1 MDPVPHWNLRPNR
14 PLPNPAADG
23 TIASVK
29 PFSPSRLRAAAIRRA
44 ESWLREHD
52 LPRLQMSFIMA
63 LTGLA
68 ALFFSYL
75 MLRAGLDSMG
85 LRYPL
90 SVALAYGVFLVLLRI
105 WIWIQ
110 TQRTVTREAALD
122 SADALDLLDGVTHHH
137 SIGPL
142 LSQDSDRSFLDGDLD
157 GWDLG
162 DAVFLGLAALA
173 ALAGSVACLVVIW
186 SAPALLAEILVDTLI
201 MAGVYHRLKVTG
213 RRTWL
218 TGALKRTWIPALS
231 LMLCLGLAGWA
242 LQQVIP
248 EAHSIGPV
256 VRHLASRDS
265 R

>member
-1 MDPVPHWNLRPNR
+1 MR
-14 PLPNPAADG
+14 
-23 TIASVK
+23 VK
-29 PFSPSRLRAAAIRRA
+29 PFSPASLRAAAIHRA
-44 ESWLREHD
+44 ESWLHEHD

-68 ALFFSYL
+68 ALLFSYL

-85 LRYPL
+85 LRYPI

-105 WIWIQ
+105 WIRIQ
-110 TQRTVTREAALD
+110 IQRTASRDAALE
-122 SADALDLLDGVTHHH
+122 SVEALDLLDVVTHHH

-142 LSQDSDRSFLDGDLD
+142 ISQDTERSVLDGEVD

-162 DAVFLGLAALA
+162 DGVFLGLAALA

-186 SAPALLAEILVDTLI
+186 SAPALMAEILVDAMI
-201 MAGVYHRLKVTG
+201 MAGVYRHLRVTD

-218 TGALKRTWIPALS
+218 RGALRRTWIPALS
-231 LMLCLGLAGWA
+231 LALCLGLLGWA
-242 LQQVIP
+242 LQQVTP
-248 EAHSIGPV
+248 EARSIGPV
-256 VRHLASRDS
+256 VRHLASGDR

>member
-1 MDPVPHWNLRPNR
+1 M
-14 PLPNPAADG
+14 PNPAADG

-29 PFSPSRLRAAAIRRA
+29 PFSPSSLRAAAIRRA

-90 SVALAYGVFLVLLRI
+90 SVVLAYGVFLVLLRI

-110 TQRTVTREAALD
+110 TQRTVTRDAALD
-122 SADALDLLDGVTHHH
+122 SVDALDLLDGVTHHHSH

-142 LSQDSDRSFLDGDLD
+142 LSQDSDRSFLDGDVD

-186 SAPALLAEILVDTLI
+186 SAPALLAEILVDAMI
-201 MAGVYHRLKVTG
+201 MAGVYHQLRVTD

-218 TGALKRTWIPALS
+218 TGALRRTWIPALS
-231 LMLCLGLAGWA
+231 LALCLGLAGWA
-242 LQQVIP
+242 LQQVTP

-256 VRHLASRDS
+256 VRHLASRD
-265 R
+265 RR